1 MKLLRAA
8 TLSVANLERS
18 VDLYTRFLDY
28 TVAEQGTVDA
38 ALAASWGAPQT
49 AGRRMAV
56 LRPASGADIFLRF
69 VENDIHPDYVP
80 LRTYGWAAIE
90 INVLDVLKVAERMA
104 ESGFEIIGPPREIET
119 LPAIFPMQVKGPD
132 GEIVYLTQV
141 RSDLPDFD
149 ITRAEALIDRLFI
162 MVMACSDLPA
172 SLAWMEQ
179 HTRLQIGRPHLPIVY
194 TMLANAFNLPVE
206 QLHVIA
212 TMIDGRDVFLELDQY
227 PEQATPRPHI
237 PGLLP
242 QGIAVGSILTPHFD
256 AILANSSQYFVAPP
270 QAHASVVYGGARAVT
285 LRAPDGTLVEMVEK
299 LA

>member
-8 TLSVANLERS
+8 TLSVANLKRS
-18 VDLYTRFLDY
+18 VDLYTGFLDY
-28 TVAEQGTVDA
+28 TVAEQGTVGA
-38 ALAASWGAPQT
+38 ALAASWGAPNA

-56 LRPASGADIFLRF
+56 LRPASGADVFLRF
-69 VENDIHPDYVP
+69 VENDSHPDYVP
-80 LRTYGWAAIE
+80 LRSYGWAAIE

-104 ESGFEIIGPPREIET
+104 ASGFEIIGPPREIET

-162 MVMACSDLPA
+162 MVMACADLPA
-172 SLAWMEQ
+172 SLDWMVE
-179 HTRLQIGRPHLPIVY
+179 HTKLQIGRPHLPIVY
-194 TMLANAFNLPVE
+194 TMLANAFNLHVE

-212 TMIDGRDVFLELDQY
+212 TMVDGRDVFLEMDQY
-227 PEQATPRPHI
+227 PEQAVLRPHI
-237 PGLLP
+237 PGTLP

-256 AILANSSQYFVAPP
+256 AIVANSSQHFVAPP
-270 QAHASVVYGGARAVT
+270 QAHTSVVYGGARAVT

-299 LA
+299 LS

>member
-18 VDLYTRFLDY
+18 VDLYTGFLDY
-28 TVAEQGTVDA
+28 TVAERGTVDA
-38 ALAASWGAPQT
+38 ALAASWGAPKA

-56 LRPASGADIFLRF
+56 LRPASGADVFLRF

-80 LRTYGWAAIE
+80 LRSYGWAAIE

-104 ESGFEIIGPPREIET
+104 ASGFEIIGPPREIET

-141 RSDLPDFD
+141 RSDLPEFD
-149 ITRAEALIDRLFI
+149 IARAQALIDRLFI

-172 SLAWMEQ
+172 SLAWMEANTKVQ
-179 HTRLQIGRPHLPIVY
+179 VGRPHLPIVY

-212 TMIDGRDVFLELDQY
+212 TMVDGRDVFLEMDQY
-227 PEQATPRPHI
+227 PEQAVPRPHHA
-237 PGLLP
+237 GGLP
-242 QGIAVGSILTPHFD
+242 QGIAIGSILTPHFD
-256 AILANSSQYFVAPP
+256 AIVAGSSAQFVAPP
-270 QAHASVVYGGARAVT
+270 QVHASVVYGGARAVT

-299 LA
+299 LG

>member
-8 TLSVANLERS
+8 TLSVASLDRS

-28 TVAEQGTVDA
+28 TVAERGTLDA
-38 ALAASWGAPQT
+38 ALAASWGAPGS

-104 ESGFEIIGPPREIET
+104 LSGFEIIGPPREIET

-149 ITRAEALIDRLFI
+149 IARAQALIDRLFI

-172 SLAWMEQ
+172 SLAWMQQ

-212 TMIDGRDVFLELDQY
+212 TMVDGRDVFLEMDQY
-227 PEQATPRPHI
+227 PEQATARPHLD
-237 PGLLP
+237 GLLP
-242 QGIAVGSILTPHFD
+242 QGIAVGSILTPHFAD
-256 AILANSSQYFVAPP
+256 IVAHSSAHFVAPP
-270 QAHASVVYGGARAVT
+270 QAHPSAVYGGGRAVT
-285 LRAPDGTLVEMVEK
+285 LRAPDGTLVEMIEQR
-299 LA
+299 

>member
-38 ALAASWGAPQT
+38 ALAGSWGAPQT

-56 LRPASGADIFLRF
+56 LRPASGADVFLRF

-104 ESGFEIIGPPREIET
+104 VSGFEIIGPPREIET

-212 TMIDGRDVFLELDQY
+212 TMIDGRDVFLEMDQY

-299 LA
+299 R

>member
-28 TVAEQGTVDA
+28 TVVEQGTVDA
-38 ALAASWGAPQT
+38 ALAGSWGAPQT

-56 LRPASGADIFLRF
+56 LRPASGADVFLRF

-104 ESGFEIIGPPREIET
+104 VSGFEIIGPPREIET

-212 TMIDGRDVFLELDQY
+212 TMIDGRDVFLEMDQY

-299 LA
+299 R

>member
-28 TVAEQGTVDA
+28 TVAEQGTLDA
-38 ALAASWGAPQT
+38 ALAASWGAPQA

-56 LRPASGADIFLRF
+56 LRPASGANVFLRF

-104 ESGFEIIGPPREIET
+104 ASGFEIIGPPREIET

-194 TMLANAFNLPVE
+194 TMLANSFNLPVE

-212 TMIDGRDVFLELDQY
+212 TMIDGRDVFLEMDQY
-227 PEQATPRPHI
+227 PEQATARPHI
-237 PGLLP
+237 AGMLP
-242 QGIAVGSILTPHFD
+242 QGIAVGSIATPHFD
-256 AILANSSQYFVAPP
+256 AILASSSEYFVAPP
-270 QAHASVVYGGARAVT
+270 QAHSSVVYGGARAVT
-285 LRAPDGTLVEMVEK
+285 LRGPDGTLVEMVEK
-299 LA
+299 LN

>member
-28 TVAEQGTVDA
+28 TVAEQGTLDA
-38 ALAASWGAPQT
+38 ALAASWGAPQA

-104 ESGFEIIGPPREIET
+104 VSGFEIIGPPREIET

-172 SLAWMEQ
+172 SLAWMEE

-212 TMIDGRDVFLELDQY
+212 TMIDGRDVFLEMDQY
-227 PEQATPRPHI
+227 PEQATARPHL
-237 PGLLP
+237 PGMLP

-256 AILANSSQYFVAPP
+256 AILANSSQHFVAPP
-270 QAHASVVYGGARAVT
+270 QVHTSVVYGGARAVT

-299 LA
+299 LS

>member
-8 TLSVANLERS
+8 TLSVANVDRS
-18 VDLYTRFLDY
+18 IDLYTRFLEY
-28 TVAEQGTVDA
+28 TVAEQGTLDA
-38 ALAASWGAPQT
+38 ALAASWGASGS

-69 VENDIHPDYVP
+69 VENDIHPEFVP

-104 ESGFEIIGPPREIET
+104 LSGFEIIGPPREIET

-149 ITRAEALIDRLFI
+149 IARAQALIDRLFI

-172 SLAWMEQ
+172 SLAWMQE

-212 TMIDGRDVFLELDQY
+212 TMVDGRDVFLEMDQY
-227 PEQATPRPHI
+227 PEQATSRPHLD
-237 PGLLP
+237 GLLP
-242 QGIAVGSILTPHFD
+242 QGIAVGSLLTPHFD
-256 AILANSSQYFVAPP
+256 AIVAHSAAHFVAPP
-270 QAHASVVYGGARAVT
+270 QVHRSVVYGGARSVT
-285 LRAPDGTLVEMVEK
+285 LRAPDGTLVEMVEQR
-299 LA
+299 